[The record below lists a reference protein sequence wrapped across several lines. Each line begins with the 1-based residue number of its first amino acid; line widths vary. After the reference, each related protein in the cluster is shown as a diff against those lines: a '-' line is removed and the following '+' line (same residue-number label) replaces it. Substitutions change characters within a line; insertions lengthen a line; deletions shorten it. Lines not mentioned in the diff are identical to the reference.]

1 MRLRR
6 QTPQQPPAPPSP
18 GWSGVVAYQISDV
31 SEGDGKLVSTLVVD
45 SAGEACMQADSLADR
60 QSLINAGMVYG
71 VIGMWCFQSGQ
82 RFPGD
87 ASELVR
93 QLSTYS
99 LAITDTV
106 EVENCSLEES
116 KGMTFD
122 ELRTMSESQLA
133 LNRGGLEGWLEG
145 PDIS

>member
-1 MRLRR
+1 MKLRR
-6 QTPQQPPAPPSP
+6 QSTQQPPVSQQPY
-18 GWSGVVAYQISDV
+18 WSGVVAYQISDV
-31 SEGDGKLVSTLVVD
+31 SEGQAKLVATMVAD
-45 SAGEACMQADSLADR
+45 QHGETYLHADSLADR
-60 QSLINAGMVYG
+60 HSLLLAGRVEGIVAAWCVYTK
-71 VIGMWCFQSGQ
+71 QT
-82 RFPGD
+82 FPGKG
-87 ASELVR
+87 SELVR

-122 ELRTMSESQLA
+122 ELRAMSESQLA
-133 LNRGGLEGWLEG
+133 LNRGGLERWLEG